1 MSEAGSSAAPQ
12 VQSMV
17 DHLFRQRAG
26 QMVAWLTRLLGPE
39 HLELAEEVVQD
50 ALLKALQLWPHSGL
64 PENPSAWLYQV
75 ARNGALD
82 VLRHNSLLQQKAPQI
97 VAELKNRESHMS
109 SAEFGLPFEDDE
121 LRMLFM
127 CCHPRLSRNASVPL
141 SLKIVGGFGVREIG
155 RALLAEESTIA
166 QRLVRAKRQIRDE
179 SISFDLPAGPELPS
193 RLDAVLEVIYLIFNE
208 GYAATSGD
216 DLIRLDLCREALRL
230 GQLVSQSSVD
240 APRVHAL
247 LALMAFQAARLPAR
261 VNDQGDLVLLNQQ
274 DRLLWDRQLI
284 AVGFRHLAASA
295 EGDAVSEY
303 HIQAAIAAHHS
314 GTDVNETDWESIL
327 GLYDDLLVLNP
338 SPIVALNRVVA
349 LAEVEGTAAGLAQI
363 AELEKD
369 ERLKG
374 YYLLPAVHGH
384 LLYQSGD
391 RSGAAKQFRT
401 AVACA
406 CSAPERRF
414 LERKA
419 AECS

>member
-1 MSEAGSSAAPQ
+1 MSEAGRSAAPQ
-12 VQSMV
+12 VETMV

-26 QMVAWLTRLLGPE
+26 QMVAWLTRVLGPA

-50 ALLKALQLWPHSGL
+50 ALLKALQLWPHSGI
-64 PENPSAWLYQV
+64 PDNPSGWLYQV
-75 ARNGALD
+75 ARNSALD
-82 VLRHNSLLQQKAPQI
+82 VLRHNSLLQEKAPQI
-97 VAELKNRESHMS
+97 VRELEYRESQMNS
-109 SAEFGLPFEDDE
+109 GGFGIPFQDDE

-127 CCHPRLSRNASVPL
+127 CCHPGLSRNASVPL
-141 SLKIVGGFGVREIG
+141 SLKVVGGFGVREIA

-179 SISFDLPAGPELPS
+179 SISLDLPAGRELPA

-216 DLIRLDLCREALRL
+216 DLVRLDFCREALRL
-230 GQLVSQSSVD
+230 GRLVCGSSVG
-240 APRVHAL
+240 APTVHAL

-261 VNDQGDLVLLNQQ
+261 VNELGDLVLLSEQN
-274 DRLLWDRQLI
+274 RSLWDGQLI
-284 AVGFRHLAASA
+284 AVGYHHLAESA
-295 EGDAVSEY
+295 EGVAVSEY

-314 GTDVNETDWESIL
+314 GADVSQTDWKAIL
-327 GLYDDLLVLNP
+327 GLYDDLIVLNP

-349 LAEVEGTAAGLAQI
+349 LAEVRGAAAGLAQI

-384 LLYQSGD
+384 LLYKSGD
-391 RSGAAKQFRT
+391 RQGAAKQFRT
-401 AVACA
+401 AMACA

>member
-1 MSEAGSSAAPQ
+1 MSEGGTGAAPQ
-12 VQSMV
+12 VETMV

-26 QMVAWLTRLLGPE
+26 QMVAWLTRLLGPA

-50 ALLKALQLWPHSGL
+50 ALLKALQLWPHSGI
-64 PENPSAWLYQV
+64 PDNPSGWLYQV

-82 VLRHNSLLQQKAPQI
+82 VIRHNSLLQEKAPQI
-97 VAELKNRESHMS
+97 VAELEHRESQMKS
-109 SAEFGLPFEDDE
+109 GEFGLPFQDDE

-127 CCHPRLSRNASVPL
+127 CCHPRLSRNAIVPL
-141 SLKIVGGFGVREIG
+141 SLKIVGGFGVREIA

-179 SISFDLPAGPELPS
+179 SISLDLPGGRELPA

-208 GYAATSGD
+208 GYAATSGE
-216 DLIRLDLCREALRL
+216 DLVRLDLCREALRV
-230 GQLVSQSSVD
+230 GRLVCESVVG
-240 APRVHAL
+240 APKVHAL

-261 VNDQGDLVLLNQQ
+261 VNDQGDLVLLSEQN
-274 DRLLWDRQLI
+274 RSLWDRQLI
-284 AVGFRHLAASA
+284 AAGYHHLAEST

-314 GTDVNETDWESIL
+314 GADVKQTDWKAIL
-327 GLYDDLLVLNP
+327 GLYDDLIVLNP

-349 LAEVEGTAAGLAQI
+349 LAEVQGNAAGLAQI
-363 AELEKD
+363 AKLEKD

-384 LLYQSGD
+384 LLYKSGD
-391 RSGAAKQFRT
+391 RQGAAKYFRT

-419 AECS
+419 AECV

>member
-1 MSEAGSSAAPQ
+1 MSEAPISVAPQ
-12 VQSMV
+12 VETMV

-26 QMVAWLTRLLGPE
+26 QMVAWLTRLLGPA

-50 ALLKALQLWPHSGL
+50 SLLKALQLWPHSGI
-64 PENPSAWLYQV
+64 PDNPSGWLFQV

-82 VLRHNSLLQQKAPQI
+82 VLRHNSLLQEKAPQI
-97 VAELKNRESHMS
+97 AAEITRSESQMNS
-109 SAEFGLPFEDDE
+109 GEFGLPFQDDE

-127 CCHPRLSRNASVPL
+127 CCHPRLSRNSGVQL
-141 SLKIVGGFGVREIG
+141 SLKIVGGFGVREIA

-179 SISFDLPAGPELPS
+179 SISLELPAGRELPA

-216 DLIRLDLCREALRL
+216 DLVRLDLCREALRL
-230 GQLVSQSSVD
+230 GRLVCESSVG
-240 APRVHAL
+240 APKVHAL

-261 VNDQGDLVLLNQQ
+261 VNDQGDLVLLSEQN
-274 DRLLWDRQLI
+274 RSFWDRQLI
-284 AVGFRHLAASA
+284 AVGYHHLAESA
-295 EGDAVSEY
+295 EGDDVSEY

-314 GTDVNETDWESIL
+314 GADVNEADWKSIL
-327 GLYDDLLVLNP
+327 GLYDDLIALNP

-349 LAEVEGTAAGLAQI
+349 LAEVRGAAAGLEQI
-363 AELEKD
+363 AELEMD
-369 ERLKG
+369 DRLRG

-384 LLYQSGD
+384 LLYKSGD
-391 RSGAAKQFRT
+391 RQSAAKYFRT

>member
-1 MSEAGSSAAPQ
+1 MSEARSGAAPR
-12 VQSMV
+12 VETMI

-26 QMVAWLTRLLGPE
+26 QMVAWLTRVLGPA

-50 ALLKALQLWPHSGL
+50 ALLKALQLWPHSGI
-64 PENPSAWLYQV
+64 PDNPSGWLYQV

-82 VLRHNSLLQQKAPQI
+82 VLRHNALLQEKAPQI
-97 VAELKNRESHMS
+97 VAELEHRESQMNS
-109 SAEFGLPFEDDE
+109 GEFGLPFQDDE

-141 SLKIVGGFGVREIG
+141 SLKIVGGFGVREIA
-155 RALLAEESTIA
+155 RALLAEESTMA

-179 SISFDLPAGPELPS
+179 SISLELPAGRELPA
-193 RLDAVLEVIYLIFNE
+193 RLDAVLEVVYLIFNE

-216 DLIRLDLCREALRL
+216 DLVRLDLCREALRL
-230 GQLVSQSSVD
+230 GRLVSESSVS
-240 APRVHAL
+240 APKVHAL

-261 VNDQGDLVLLNQQ
+261 VNDQGDLVLLSEQNKS
-274 DRLLWDRQLI
+274 LWDRQLI
-284 AVGFRHLAASA
+284 AVGYHHLAESA
-295 EGDAVSEY
+295 EGDDVSEY

-314 GTDVNETDWESIL
+314 GADVNEADWKSIL
-327 GLYDDLLVLNP
+327 GLYDDLLALNP

-349 LAEVEGTAAGLAQI
+349 LAEVWGTEAGLVQI

-384 LLYQSGD
+384 LLYKAGD
-391 RSGAAKQFRT
+391 RQGAAKYFRT